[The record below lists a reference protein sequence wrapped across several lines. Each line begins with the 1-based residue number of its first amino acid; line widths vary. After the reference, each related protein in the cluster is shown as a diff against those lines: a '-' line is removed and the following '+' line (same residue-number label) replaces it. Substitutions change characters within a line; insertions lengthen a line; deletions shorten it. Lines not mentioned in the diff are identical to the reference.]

1 MDAALEAQTLVA
13 WYLFD
18 ASAQRAIG
26 RKILSSNAGI
36 IIRKRGDGAGVLWKK
51 KKMVVRRA
59 RNVRNDL
66 STFPWPWKK
75 PNASSKKP

>member
-1 MDAALEAQTLVA
+1 MDVALEARTLVA

-36 IIRKRGDGAGVLWKK
+36 IIRKGGDGAGV
-51 KKMVVRRA
+51 
-59 RNVRNDL
+59 
-66 STFPWPWKK
+66 P
-75 PNASSKKP
+75 